1 MNKQTS
7 ASQPAVNSTGKWL
20 HQLKDGLHLAAQLI
34 VASPL
39 KLPVKW
45 VQGAKYVAL
54 AISLLDQLLDEP
66 AAAEHLVEQAD
77 ETAGN

>member
-1 MNKQTS
+1 MNKPTS
-7 ASQPAVNSTGKWL
+7 ASQPAAPGKGKWL

-39 KLPVKW
+39 KLPLKW

-66 AAAEHLVEQAD
+66 AEAEHLTQQAD